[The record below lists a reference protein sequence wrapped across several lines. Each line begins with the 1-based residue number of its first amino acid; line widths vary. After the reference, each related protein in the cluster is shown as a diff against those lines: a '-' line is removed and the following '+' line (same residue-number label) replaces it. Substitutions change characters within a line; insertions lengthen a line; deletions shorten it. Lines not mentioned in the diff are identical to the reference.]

1 MTSMME
7 SDIDQFIQ
15 NQKAKLQQERQQL
28 ADDERGERVGRRQ
41 WDDPGKETQYAEQLL
56 PKRTIMVRSHTL
68 PDPKSM
74 KEFDYK
80 DARKELMKER
90 RKDYEEYLRTYH
102 HDLIPLLSSSSYSSP
117 QTRRY
122 NRRHSPSLHYPMLP
136 QFSFDQFRDKS
147 SEKTNESPRKPEVDY
162 KEWELSFQKEKQ
174 RDYNQYLEQKK
185 RRTRK
190 QPTPPGSGLKFG
202 EFEEYRKKIDRQRKQ
217 DYKEELEKQQT
228 EQMMLKAQR
237 DYNTVPFIQTSP
249 RFDPSKE
256 KLDHEISDR
265 IMNQKFKEF
274 DKMMALNK
282 THEQHVH
289 VDKRRTERPPARTQD
304 KVVPEEKT
312 PDKPSEPNH
321 YYDTFHYQKHQQ
333 QLKDER
339 QKETRQFFEQRADPQ
354 TNRTNGPPKE
364 EAPGLQ
370 LGKYEEKRK
379 KLEQERKREYNEM
392 LAKQAQ
398 RGKRSKGAQLREER
412 SQPQT
417 QREERSFARPQPNY
431 PDESPIT
438 QPRDT
443 ARSSFEQYD
452 RSRQLQE
459 DKENE
464 YYDLVSKLQHGREDN
479 SVERLPQGRQSSY
492 TEGETAAL
500 TMLEEKEREYQQLLN
515 ELQVER
521 NDSEEQNKPLPRPG
535 NSDDTEAGDRKLLNG
550 SPPLYL
556 LSESHMDEVEKK
568 IEKLKKYLKERNETA
583 YHTAESLL
591 GEIGDQLEHVQTLLS
606 PSWLIPMPIQR
617 RYLKLLKIYKH
628 QLKKMYSRE
637 FSSERQEKERETHR
651 EQLPPKPPT
660 PGGMFNKL
668 GAHDR
673 QRDKLNE
680 ERKEEYNRLINEGDQ
695 RGRGRRSEPREA
707 YQPEARQQP
716 EPRQRPSTDEAPGA
730 SLKGLNPRDSAEQR
744 KKQLRNDEYNE
755 FLRQKGGRGRGRQ
768 TEGRPPLP
776 TSARNPRHGYNDTE
790 PQNRRVNSAT
800 NERDV
805 GKKDDIF
812 ATLPGLH
819 YSDSAEKR
827 KMAVRNREYN
837 EMLQNKDGKRRGRS
851 NENGP
856 PGPRTGWQSPS
867 YDDVLDRKRQEKAKY
882 RRDDPTGMR
891 AYNSEGAID
900 TLGNDRYKDLDRE
913 YETRK
918 VRFRDQRSNILDND
932 QWLDSDQVRR
942 DVEYQD
948 LLNKVQSSQESQQP
962 QAAPRGPPPREEP
975 SSSEMATS
983 YYATLPVGTDRGGN
997 ERDSAKRRKQSKY
1010 REELQL
1016 QMQEAV
1022 AAKRRNKNLEKVEDL
1037 RVNASGFLDPEKT
1050 VRRIGNLGNPDISP
1064 RRQMRSPEVQPYHT
1078 KFDLSPRGGRNGQD
1092 LNLDL
1097 GGVGGYTPRE
1107 RGRPQ
1112 RRGRGAG
1119 GGGGSGGGLL
1129 DTGFEGLLE
1138 SRPRG
1143 AYAPPGI
1150 QYQPSTYIT
1159 GGGGLNNPALSSID
1173 EAYHFYGMKNP
1184 LDPEPSGGGGGP
1196 DIPLNRLDDQPYSR
1210 RMSPPRVT
1218 FEDNTRARS
1227 RSKERISPYQFP
1239 SDDDFRSKSRQDQ
1252 RAYQEELQRQI
1263 QEKKYRE
1270 QKEKEDKDRYER
1282 KLDEEIRNYNPFGRG
1297 GGGAP
1302 IKDTAGNAVT
1312 DLRSMHY
1319 ENVGG
1324 TSARSPPPRES
1335 PRFRAPAS
1343 PKDDLIKP
1351 PPMQQNAKGEN
1362 TYARGGHGIFGQ
1374 PRTDAE
1380 KDTAD
1385 KYKDDLRRQI
1395 EEKKRYDQIEREKE
1409 KIEEEKENR
1418 RLEEQRIRIQQEYEE
1433 EVRKKREKEEDAR
1446 RKNEELRKQAEDRKN
1461 EESRKRRE
1469 DADARSREKQEQEDR
1484 ERTERQREERG
1495 GSPPIPAIRSKL
1507 ATENGEPSEEKRAV
1521 TKPPPKSK
1529 EPLPPKKTNYK
1540 PDDFKLSI
1548 IKRDSAPNIHGY
1560 DHFRTSSVSLEPPTT
1575 QTRITPEI
1583 KTSTSDGRGR
1593 SPPVPS
1599 HRSKPEPQVAPAPL
1613 QLSRANSSDV
1623 LKELA
1628 TMRKQLQSERKRV
1641 ENALENQK
1649 NEPDV
1654 FDPRMVQ
1661 RPPPREIDVFERAKQ
1676 GHAAV
1681 PQRQSDTANARTLQE
1696 FNELKYKT
1704 DTDSRRAFRSMFP
1717 DAPTSNSA
1725 LESQQD
1731 ALLRHQEDTLKN
1743 LKDRRYASA
1752 VRHSIEEE
1760 LDYGTGRQG
1769 TMSPKS
1775 MLNSNSA
1782 FIDVDTVN
1790 HFPEDF
1796 EDLPKRNDSA
1806 RMRRRERLPLSPRP
1820 ESISLN
1826 PMGSTTSLDVDRIQ
1840 KKNDARLRRLHQMN
1854 TDDVS
1859 IADPDDILDRFMAKQ
1874 RYNRPP
1880 SGQTLQ
1886 DDSWL
1891 RPGSKAF

>member
-41 WDDPGKETQYAEQLL
+41 WDDPGKETQYAEQNINILKSPEL
-56 PKRTIMVRSHTL
+56 RIPLSSESAGSEQHNQTSDNKRTNPLKTTPRSNN
-68 PDPKSM
+68 
-74 KEFDYK
+74 
-80 DARKELMKER
+80 
-90 RKDYEEYLRTYH
+90 
-102 HDLIPLLSSSSYSSP
+102 I
-117 QTRRY
+117 
-122 NRRHSPSLHYPMLP
+122 
-136 QFSFDQFRDKS
+136 
-147 SEKTNESPRKPEVDY
+147 
-162 KEWELSFQKEKQ
+162 
-174 RDYNQYLEQKK
+174 
-185 RRTRK
+185 
-190 QPTPPGSGLKFG
+190 
-202 EFEEYRKKIDRQRKQ
+202 QRKTTP
-217 DYKEELEKQQT
+217 E
-228 EQMMLKAQR
+228 AG
-237 DYNTVPFIQTSP
+237 
-249 RFDPSKE
+249 
-256 KLDHEISDR
+256 
-265 IMNQKFKEF
+265 
-274 DKMMALNK
+274 LNK
-282 THEQHVH
+282 
-289 VDKRRTERPPARTQD
+289 
-304 KVVPEEKT
+304 
-312 PDKPSEPNH
+312 
-321 YYDTFHYQKHQQ
+321 
-333 QLKDER
+333 
-339 QKETRQFFEQRADPQ
+339 
-354 TNRTNGPPKE
+354 
-364 EAPGLQ
+364 

-379 KLEQERKREYNEM
+379 KLIEQRTEEYK
-392 LAKQAQ
+392 A
-398 RGKRSKGAQLREER
+398 
-412 SQPQT
+412 
-417 QREERSFARPQPNY
+417 
-431 PDESPIT
+431 I
-438 QPRDT
+438 
-443 ARSSFEQYD
+443 
-452 RSRQLQE
+452 
-459 DKENE
+459 
-464 YYDLVSKLQHGREDN
+464 
-479 SVERLPQGRQSSY
+479 
-492 TEGETAAL
+492 
-500 TMLEEKEREYQQLLN
+500 
-515 ELQVER
+515 
-521 NDSEEQNKPLPRPG
+521 QN
-535 NSDDTEAGDRKLLNG
+535 
-550 SPPLYL
+550 
-556 LSESHMDEVEKK
+556 
-568 IEKLKKYLKERNETA
+568 
-583 YHTAESLL
+583 
-591 GEIGDQLEHVQTLLS
+591 Q
-606 PSWLIPMPIQR
+606 
-617 RYLKLLKIYKH
+617 
-628 QLKKMYSRE
+628 
-637 FSSERQEKERETHR
+637 RQEKERETHR

-1150 QYQPSTYIT
+1150 QYQPSFADPSEPGRIGIPSTYIT

>member
-464 YYDLVSKLQHGREDN
+464 YYDLVSK
-479 SVERLPQGRQSSY
+479 
-492 TEGETAAL
+492 
-500 TMLEEKEREYQQLLN
+500 
-515 ELQVER
+515 
-521 NDSEEQNKPLPRPG
+521 
-535 NSDDTEAGDRKLLNG
+535 
-550 SPPLYL
+550 
-556 LSESHMDEVEKK
+556 
-568 IEKLKKYLKERNETA
+568 
-583 YHTAESLL
+583 
-591 GEIGDQLEHVQTLLS
+591 
-606 PSWLIPMPIQR
+606 
-617 RYLKLLKIYKH
+617 
-628 QLKKMYSRE
+628 
-637 FSSERQEKERETHR
+637 RQEKERETHR

-1150 QYQPSTYIT
+1150 QYQPSFADPSEPGRIGIPSTYIT